1 MLIALD
7 HFFLM
12 VLFTKPWYMELST
25 CKGVGFC
32 RCPSSV
38 GVVQMG
44 TNSRAALKAVDIS
57 ASVVELMIFFI
68 MMQMT

>member
-25 CKGVGFC
+25 CKGVGCC
-32 RCPSSV
+32 RCLSYVS
-38 GVVQMG
+38 VVQMG
-44 TNSRAALKAVDIS
+44 GNSRAVLKAVDIS
-57 ASVVELMIFFI
+57 ASMVELMIFFI
-68 MMQMT
+68 MMQMK